1 MSDQPAIPVRDPVA
15 EERARVR
22 NDNLRLAREK
32 KLRAIAERKAQ
43 PRTAADVTSPAPAAA
58 DRAPPAREDLSR
70 VPEEQL
76 TRRRRDQR
84 DTGLLDV
91 PSHRKKPGW
100 DYQYIAI
107 RVLGEPVDGAR
118 IRDFREGGWR
128 PVLAKDMPELV
139 EPNTPPDSAVE
150 SEGCRLYTRPMTL
163 TNEAKQE
170 DLDYALAQQRD
181 RTLAAASGQSAVRGE
196 EGIPNRRGIVRRPV
210 DIQIE
215 GLAGS

>member
-1 MSDQPAIPVRDPVA
+1 MSETVIPVRDPVA
-15 EERARVR
+15 EDRARVR
-22 NDNLRLAREK
+22 NENLKIAREK
-32 KLRAIAERKAQ
+32 KLRAIAERKAE
-43 PRTAADVTSPAPAAA
+43 PRTAADVKSPPPATAERAA
-58 DRAPPAREDLSR
+58 PAREDLSR

-76 TRRRRDQR
+76 TRRRRHER
-84 DTGLLDV
+84 DTGSLEV
-91 PSHRKKPGW
+91 PAHRKKPGW
-100 DYQYIAI
+100 DYQYITI

-118 IRDFREGGWR
+118 IRDYREGGWR

-139 EPNTPPDSAVE
+139 EPNTSPDSPVE
-150 SEGCRLYTRPMTL
+150 SEGQRLYTRPMNL

-170 DLDYALAQQRD
+170 DLDYAMQQQRD